1 MVYCAK
7 CGAKNE
13 DDAEVCARCGEPL
26 LHPEEMGRR
35 SWRGEGL
42 QSMRE
47 RRSPSFWGIFF
58 GLLIILCGAIWLLN
72 QVFPWL
78 TWNGLWPFVLILF
91 GAAVIIRALTR
102 K

>member
-1 MVYCAK
+1 MVYCSK

-13 DDAEVCARCGEPL
+13 DNAEVCARCGEPL
-26 LHPEEMGRR
+26 LRPEERGRGPL
-35 SWRGEGL
+35 RGEGL
-42 QSMRE
+42 RSLRG

-72 QVFPWL
+72 EVFPWL
-78 TWNGLWPFVLILF
+78 IWDRLWPFILILF

-102 K
+102 R